1 LSSKAVRIGFC
12 GTFGFAASNFN
23 AKPVNREFSLAFFIA
38 FILSIVLM
46 VGGLVALIFTSFLHT
61 IKLGLFGSFLLG
73 TVCLCVV
80 FAIFLGVPGAVGSLC
95 GCLTFLALIF
105 LKERIK
111 F

>member
-1 LSSKAVRIGFC
+1 M
-12 GTFGFAASNFN
+12 
-23 AKPVNREFSLAFFIA
+23 AFFIA

-80 FAIFLGVPGAVGSLC
+80 FAIFLGVPGAFGSLC

-105 LKERIK
+105 LKSRFK
-111 F
+111 L